1 LMIEP
6 FLTRRAYRWHHALPM
21 ARTRRIVI
29 TGAAGF
35 IGRAA
40 TERLVGEGAEVVGL
54 DLWPSGKET
63 VTSAGGEWFQGST
76 TNRQELDEAFRGA
89 TGVIHTA
96 ALVSDFGTMEEFI
109 EVNVRGTR
117 NVLDAAEASGV
128 ASVVHVSSVASWGY
142 DFTRSPKDESFTRR
156 QGVPYV
162 DTKAASDDMA
172 LRRGAAVVRPG
183 DVYGPRSVPWTIR
196 PIEAMQKGSFVLPGG
211 GKGLMTPVYVDD
223 LVDLVLRALAA
234 PEAAGRAVTGFAG
247 EPVTASDFFDYY
259 ARMLGKSATPTAPL
273 PIATAGIVA
282 LAALAR
288 LRGRQPE
295 ISTTAITFISRKE
308 SYATELAETL
318 LGWKPQVS
326 LDQGMQLTAEWLR
339 SSGLLNATPAT

>member
-1 LMIEP
+1 M
-6 FLTRRAYRWHHALPM
+6 
-21 ARTRRIVI
+21 I

-40 TERLVGEGAEVVGL
+40 TERLVAEGAEVLGL
-54 DLWPSGKET
+54 DISPSGEET
-63 VTSAGGEWFQGST
+63 VLSVGGEWFQGST
-76 TNRQELDEAFRGA
+76 TDRHSLAAAFRGA

-96 ALVSDFGTMEEFI
+96 ALVSDFGTMDEFI

-117 NVLDAAEASGV
+117 NVLDAAESAGV
-128 ASVVHVSSVASWGY
+128 TSVVHVSSVASWGY

-196 PIEAMQKGSFVLPGG
+196 PIEALQNGSFVLPGG
-211 GKGLMTPVYVDD
+211 GQGLMTPVFIDD

-234 PEAAGRAVTGFAG
+234 PEASGRAVTGFAG
-247 EPVTASDFFDYY
+247 EPVTAAEFFDHY
-259 ARMLGKSATPTAPL
+259 ARMLGKQATPTAPRAL
-273 PIATAGIVA
+273 ATAGILA
-282 LAALAR
+282 LSAVAR
-288 LRGRQPE
+288 LRGRQPD
-295 ISTTAITFISRKE
+295 ISTNAITFISRKE

-318 LGWKPQVS
+318 LGWKPQIS
-326 LDQGMQLTAEWLR
+326 LVEGMQVTEEWLR